1 MFAIRAPHAF
11 DGNAFRRGGATVL
24 VEAEQVAGVE
34 SYGFTVPEG
43 CPVTELAGTLLPGLI
58 DAHVHLVT
66 DSGPNALDR
75 VAGYSPEQ
83 LDEVVTAALQAQLAA
98 GVTTVRDLGDRD
110 YCVVARRDRQRA
122 AAARVEP
129 AVVAS
134 GPPVTSVGGHCDFM
148 GGEVAGTA
156 SIERAV
162 RERVERG
169 VDIVKVMVSGGVHTQ
184 GSDAM
189 RTQFDTVDLAQIVA
203 LTHAAGL
210 PVTAHAHSTSGL
222 EQAIEVGVDGI
233 EHCTCMTER
242 GLGQVTEQTLD
253 ALARSHA
260 SVCPTLGADPDLMA
274 VPPGPFRALLD
285 RMGLTYDQFLRQRL
299 DHVSRMRR
307 AGVRLVSGLD
317 AGIQPTKR
325 HGLLALAV
333 CDLVDAGFS
342 VAEAVVTATS
352 DGARACGLG
361 ERKGRLVSGYDADLL
376 VVDGDLE
383 NDPLALRRPLAVFLS
398 GAQVL

>member
-210 PVTAHAHSTSGL
+210 PVTAHAHSTPGL

-253 ALARSHA
+253 ALARSQA

-285 RMGLTYDQFLRQRL
+285 RMGLDVRPVPATTAG
-299 DHVSRMRR
+299 SRVPDAPGRR
-307 AGVRLVSGLD
+307 AAGVR
-317 AGIQPTKR
+317 AGCGDP
-325 HGLLALAV
+325 A
-333 CDLVDAGFS
+333 
-342 VAEAVVTATS
+342 AEASRA
-352 DGARACGLG
+352 ARVGSLRPRRCRLLG
-361 ERKGRLVSGYDADLL
+361 R
-376 VVDGDLE
+376 
-383 NDPLALRRPLAVFLS
+383 
-398 GAQVL
+398 